1 MGNYKFKFIDFFA
14 LLVPILLGIASLAM
28 WLTEIRVYIGW
39 EGIEWIRRDL
49 KSVYIITLFIV
60 LSYVLPVVIISKPKW
75 FNSLISIVLLYVFS
89 LISYFV
95 SKWIFKQLYTKMGDE
110 THVVYVWYLILVVT
124 IVAGIFYY
132 LKQFLLFKSEI
143 FHVMTIIAVFI
154 SIVPAS
160 LITIEWVKGFS
171 VIESFVEA
179 VKMGYPIFW
188 LNVLMGLVSYSMAR
202 KII

>member
-1 MGNYKFKFIDFFA
+1 MVNYKFKFKDFFA
-14 LLVPILLGIASLAM
+14 ILVPIILGISSLGM
-28 WLTEIRVYIGW
+28 WLTDIRVYIGW
-39 EGIEWIRRDL
+39 EGIEWIKREL

-60 LSYVLPVVIISKPKW
+60 LSYVLPIVIISKPKW
-75 FNSLISIVLLYVFS
+75 SNSLICIVLLYVFS

-188 LNVLMGLVSYSMAR
+188 LNVLLGLVSYSMAR